1 VQAQLRRG
9 QALQQQLE
17 LQQLEPGS
25 QFVLHLVVLLHL
37 LVFAPQPQNQVLL
50 GCSTDLQLVLRQ
62 LEQLEQQQVFV
73 QPNRQVL
80 AQGHLQLLVHLHS
93 CCQEPLLALQGCMQR

>member
-1 VQAQLRRG
+1 MQAQLRRG

-17 LQQLEPGS
+17 LQQLEPES

-37 LVFAPQPQNQVLL
+37 LVFAPQLQNQVLL
-50 GCSTDLQLVLRQ
+50 GCLTDLQLVLRQ

-73 QPNRQVL
+73 RFVRSTKRSFQFIL
-80 AQGHLQLLVHLHS
+80 IKEKSYLTELVM
-93 CCQEPLLALQGCMQR
+93 MQK